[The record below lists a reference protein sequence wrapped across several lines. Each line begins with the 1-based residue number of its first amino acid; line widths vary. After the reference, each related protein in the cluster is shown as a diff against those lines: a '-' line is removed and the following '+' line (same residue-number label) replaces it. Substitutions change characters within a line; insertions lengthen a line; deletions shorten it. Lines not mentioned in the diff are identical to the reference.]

1 MRLLASAS
9 ACASAALL
17 AAAVATTPVL
27 AQSYPLR
34 PLRLIVPTA
43 PGGGYDTV
51 ARLIAD
57 KLGIEL
63 GQPIVV
69 ENRAGSGTVVGTQAA
84 VTAAPDGYTL
94 VMGGMANMA
103 FNPGLYDKLPYNP
116 ATDFRPVA
124 LVGTFSYTLIGR
136 KDLPQSN
143 LREMLAFARA
153 NPGKLTI
160 ATAGIGTGQHIAAAL
175 LKKQAGI
182 DLVEVAYKGAQPA
195 YSDIFGGRVDL
206 FFDATSTVRPFVE
219 TDRVRPLAISSAAR
233 DPALPTVPTAQEA
246 GVPGLVLETWIG
258 VFAPAKTPQSVIDR
272 LRAAMDKVVQNPDVR
287 QRLEASGTRPLV
299 MGGAET
305 DRFVKAELNK
315 WPQLI
320 RQLGIKAE

>member
-1 MRLLASAS
+1 MRLLAS

>member
-1 MRLLASAS
+1 MRLFSSLF
-9 ACASAALL
+9 ASAALL
-17 AAAVATTPVL
+17 AAAAAPAL
-27 AQSYPLR
+27 AQTWPSR

-43 PGGGYDTV
+43 AGGGYDTV
-51 ARLIAD
+51 GRLVAD
-57 KLGIEL
+57 KLSIEL

-84 VTAAPDGYTL
+84 ITAAPDGHTL

-124 LVGTFSYTLIGR
+124 LVGTFSYTLIAR
-136 KDLPQSN
+136 KDLPQAN
-143 LREMLAFARA
+143 LREVLAFARA
-153 NPGKLTI
+153 NPGRLTI

-182 DLVEVAYKGAQPA
+182 NLVEVAYKGAQPA
-195 YSDIFGGRVDL
+195 YSDVFGGRVDL

-219 TDRVRPLAISSAAR
+219 GDRVKALAISGAVR
-233 DPALPTVPTAQEA
+233 DPSLPSVPTAQEA
-246 GVPGLVLETWIG
+246 GVQGMVLETWIG
-258 VFAPAKTPQSVIDR
+258 VFAPAKTPQTAIDR

-305 DRFVKAELNK
+305 DRFVKAELEK

-320 RQLGIKAE
+320 RQMGIKAE

>member
-1 MRLLASAS
+1 MRLLAS

-258 VFAPAKTPQSVIDR
+258 VFAPAKIPQSVIDR